1 MAVKIMFFGRSLPLR
16 WVFWRDLTKLS
27 GLALGR
33 CEGRSVSLREL
44 GMDLK

>member
-16 WVFWRDLTKLS
+16 RVFWRDLTS
-27 GLALGR
+27 GLAQGR

>member
-1 MAVKIMFFGRSLPLR
+1 MAVKSLFFGRSLPLR
-16 WVFWRDLTKLS
+16 WVFWRDLTS